1 LFVRFVERGF
11 RIPQLINSIQ
21 SGGAAYARL
30 ESMLA
35 PALSGAGEPRFASFK
50 ADYVAGLDINA
61 MAETRKGSGPV
72 GVSFK
77 NVTFKFPGAMQP
89 SLVDLSLEITPGSLV
104 AVTGPVGSGKSA
116 LARALL
122 DIYPIDSG
130 DVRLWG
136 SDGST
141 LNRRT
146 GLVGY
151 LPQDANLFSGS
162 LQENIL
168 MAAPADSTKLA
179 LEAVRVAAL
188 DADVAAFADGINTQI
203 GELGV
208 RISGGQRQRVGLA
221 RALAAYGTDSPGLL
235 VLDDPF
241 SAVDVETE
249 ARIIGALR
257 KEFGYERAQAKRAT
271 IVLCSQRLA
280 AFPQADCVIVLEKGR
295 IAEQGTH
302 AELLARRGVYA
313 RIYGAQTRTEL
324 RQERSNA

>member
-1 LFVRFVERGF
+1 
-11 RIPQLINSIQ
+11 
-21 SGGAAYARL
+21 
-30 ESMLA
+30 
-35 PALSGAGEPRFASFK
+35 
-50 ADYVAGLDINA
+50 
-61 MAETRKGSGPV
+61 
-72 GVSFK
+72 
-77 NVTFKFPGAMQP
+77 MQP
-89 SLVDLSLEITPGSLV
+89 SLIDLSLEITPGSLV

-130 DVRLWG
+130 DVRLSA

-141 LNRRT
+141 LDRRA

-151 LPQDANLFSGS
+151 LPQDAHLFSGS